1 MQSQELLAFEG
12 IALKVKVPVT
22 MAIEPILKKSLPPQL
37 FKSN

>member
-1 MQSQELLAFEG
+1 MQSQEPLAFEG

-22 MAIEPILKKSLPPQL
+22 MTIEPILKSLPPQL